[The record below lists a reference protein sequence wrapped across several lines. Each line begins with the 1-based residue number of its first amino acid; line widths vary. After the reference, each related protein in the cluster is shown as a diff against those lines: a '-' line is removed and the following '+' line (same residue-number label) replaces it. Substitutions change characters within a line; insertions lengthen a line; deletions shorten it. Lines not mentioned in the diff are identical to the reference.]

1 MKLLDN
7 LKRKTENGR
16 NREDAKEFIKDT
28 LKDVG
33 RVISDDELED
43 VSGGGGFYPVMPKEQ
58 MR

>member
-1 MKLLDN
+1 MKLLDI

-16 NREDAKEFIKDT
+16 NREDAKEFSKDT

-33 RVISDDELED
+33 RVISDDELEG